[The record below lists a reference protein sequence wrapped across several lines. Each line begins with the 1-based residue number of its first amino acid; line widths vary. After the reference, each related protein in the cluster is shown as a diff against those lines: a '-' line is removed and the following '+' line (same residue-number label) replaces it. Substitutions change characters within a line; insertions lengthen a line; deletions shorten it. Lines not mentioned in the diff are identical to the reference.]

1 MYHLPI
7 DLQRLIYEFDGTY
20 REQFAKVLLEIDDLL
35 LDPYHNTDYYLKE
48 YYDQYFS
55 FENLVPTNLVQVN
68 LDEIED
74 IYSFFFNRN

>member
-20 REQFAKVLLEIDDLL
+20 REQFDKVLMEIDDLL
-35 LDPYHNTDYYLKE
+35 LDPYRNSYYYLKE
-48 YYDQYFS
+48 YYDDHFS
-55 FENLVPTNLVQVN
+55 FENLDTTKLVQVN